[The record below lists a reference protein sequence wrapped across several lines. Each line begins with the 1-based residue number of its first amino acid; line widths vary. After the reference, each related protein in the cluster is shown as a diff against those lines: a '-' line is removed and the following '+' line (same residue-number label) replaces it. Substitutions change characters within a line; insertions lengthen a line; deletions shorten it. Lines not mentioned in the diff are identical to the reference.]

1 MDVKPVPAVIRAAP
15 ARAASNICLT
25 SSAQIRHEQAIDV
38 GFILM
43 SEEDRVWGCPRKT
56 THDSQVTRRFSRSIN
71 EVVIRRGL
79 GRGSALSYRM
89 RLCARSPLCSQSSA
103 ISICALRASAY
114 AHLSK
119 MKVRRLT
126 THVSSRRRFVSIAA
140 LSLVIVS
147 SGCKKQSAISAEKA
161 KGDVV
166 ALALAAH
173 SDVAEVRAGLP
184 QGAKF
189 LLPIFTT
196 GKPASDD
203 PHAARLALETA
214 RNKVQD
220 LRVSKGTFFAVA
232 GTDGVVIR
240 NDQDQDAMA
249 GHALLPAFPELKA
262 ALAGQYV
269 ETRGSLPEAAGVR
282 GRADG
287 QWVAAQPVLAGTEV
301 KGLYVT
307 GWSWAAYAR
316 RLEFALGSKL
326 RSTLAEGQKMP
337 LVYVYLV
344 VGKEVFGAPI
354 SPEVNA
360 RAIAQ
365 LSPLTN
371 ASANTPTSFEL
382 EIDGREFGLAV
393 ELTPDL
399 GKDVAV
405 AVLRSET

>member
-1 MDVKPVPAVIRAAP
+1 
-15 ARAASNICLT
+15 
-25 SSAQIRHEQAIDV
+25 
-38 GFILM
+38 
-43 SEEDRVWGCPRKT
+43 
-56 THDSQVTRRFSRSIN
+56 
-71 EVVIRRGL
+71 
-79 GRGSALSYRM
+79 
-89 RLCARSPLCSQSSA
+89 
-103 ISICALRASAY
+103 
-114 AHLSK
+114 

-126 THVSSRRRFVSIAA
+126 TYSLSARLSLGSLPRFSLGLFLLAASVSSA
-140 LSLVIVS
+140 
-147 SGCKKQSAISAEKA
+147 CKKPSAVSAEKA

-166 ALALAAH
+166 ALAQAAH
-173 SDVAEVRAGLP
+173 NDVAEVRSGLP

-189 LLPIFTT
+189 LLPIFAT
-196 GKPASDD
+196 GKPANED
-203 PHAARLALETA
+203 PKGARSALETA

-232 GTDGVVIR
+232 GTDGIVIR
-240 NDQDQDAMA
+240 NDQDQDSMA
-249 GHALLPAFPELKA
+249 GHALLEAFPELKT

-287 QWVAAQPVLAGTEV
+287 QWVAAQPVLGGTEV

-316 RLEFALGSKL
+316 RLEFALSSKL
-326 RSTLAEGQKMP
+326 RSALKEGEKLP

-344 VGKEVFGAPI
+344 VGKDVFGAPV

-365 LSPLTN
+365 LSPLAN
-371 ASANTPTSFEL
+371 ASATTPTSFEL
-382 EIDGREFGLAV
+382 EIAGREFGLGV
-393 ELTPDL
+393 ELAPDL
-399 GKDVAV
+399 GKDVAI

>member
-1 MDVKPVPAVIRAAP
+1 M
-15 ARAASNICLT
+15 
-25 SSAQIRHEQAIDV
+25 
-38 GFILM
+38 
-43 SEEDRVWGCPRKT
+43 
-56 THDSQVTRRFSRSIN
+56 
-71 EVVIRRGL
+71 
-79 GRGSALSYRM
+79 
-89 RLCARSPLCSQSSA
+89 
-103 ISICALRASAY
+103 ICALRAPAY
-114 AHLSK
+114 AQLPK

-126 THVSSRRRFVSIAA
+126 TWVSRRRFLASAIVSVAA
-140 LSLVIVS
+140 AS

-161 KGDVV
+161 RPDVV
-166 ALALAAH
+166 RLAQTTH
-173 SDVAEVRAGLP
+173 NDVSEVRSGLP

-189 LLPIFTT
+189 LLPIFAT

-203 PHAARLALETA
+203 PHGARSALETA

-220 LRVSKGTFFAVA
+220 LRVSKGTFFAVT

-240 NDQDQDAMA
+240 NDQDQDSMA
-249 GHALLPAFPELKA
+249 GHALLPAFPELKV

-269 ETRGSLPEAAGVR
+269 ESRGSLPEAAGVR

-287 QWVAAQPVLAGTEV
+287 QWIAAQPVLSGSEV

-316 RLEFALGSKL
+316 RLEFALASNL
-326 RSTLAEGQKMP
+326 RSALAEGQKMP

-371 ASANTPTSFEL
+371 ASATTPSSFEL
-382 EIDGREFGLAV
+382 EVAGRPIHRGA
-393 ELTPDL
+393 P
-399 GKDVAV
+399 
-405 AVLRSET
+405 

>member
-1 MDVKPVPAVIRAAP
+1 
-15 ARAASNICLT
+15 
-25 SSAQIRHEQAIDV
+25 
-38 GFILM
+38 
-43 SEEDRVWGCPRKT
+43 
-56 THDSQVTRRFSRSIN
+56 
-71 EVVIRRGL
+71 
-79 GRGSALSYRM
+79 
-89 RLCARSPLCSQSSA
+89 
-103 ISICALRASAY
+103 
-114 AHLSK
+114 
-119 MKVRRLT
+119 
-126 THVSSRRRFVSIAA
+126 VSIAA
-140 LSLVIVS
+140 LSVA
-147 SGCKKQSAISAEKA
+147 GCKKQSAISAEKA
-161 KGDVV
+161 KADVV
-166 ALALAAH
+166 RLAQATH
-173 SDVAEVRAGLP
+173 TDVSEVRSGLP
-184 QGAKF
+184 QGAKL
-189 LLPIFTT
+189 LLPIFAT

-220 LRVSKGTFFAVA
+220 LRVSKGTFFAVT
-232 GTDGVVIR
+232 GSDGIVIR
-240 NDQDQDAMA
+240 NDQEQDSMA

-269 ETRGSLPEAAGVR
+269 ESRGSLPEAAGVR

-287 QWVAAQPVLAGTEV
+287 QWIAAQPVLSGTEV

-316 RLEFALGSKL
+316 RLEFALASNL
-326 RSTLAEGQKMP
+326 RSALAEGQKMP
-337 LVYVYLV
+337 LVYVYLI

-365 LSPLTN
+365 LSPLSN
-371 ASANTPTSFEL
+371 ASATTPSSFEL
-382 EIDGREFGLAV
+382 EIAGREFGLAL

>member
-1 MDVKPVPAVIRAAP
+1 M
-15 ARAASNICLT
+15 
-25 SSAQIRHEQAIDV
+25 
-38 GFILM
+38 
-43 SEEDRVWGCPRKT
+43 
-56 THDSQVTRRFSRSIN
+56 
-71 EVVIRRGL
+71 
-79 GRGSALSYRM
+79 
-89 RLCARSPLCSQSSA
+89 
-103 ISICALRASAY
+103 
-114 AHLSK
+114 
-119 MKVRRLT
+119 RRLT
-126 THVSSRRRFVSIAA
+126 TYSVSGSSCSRRCFVSAAAVSIAVA
-140 LSLVIVS
+140 SIAA

-161 KGDVV
+161 KADVV
-166 ALALAAH
+166 ALALATH
-173 SDVAEVRAGLP
+173 NDVSEVRSGLP

-189 LLPIFTT
+189 LLPIFAT

-203 PHAARLALETA
+203 PHAARSALETA

-220 LRVSKGTFFAVA
+220 LRVSKGTFFAVT
-232 GTDGVVIR
+232 GSDGIVIR
-240 NDQDQDAMA
+240 NDQEQDSMA
-249 GHALLPAFPELKA
+249 GHALLPAFPELKT

-269 ETRGSLPEAAGVR
+269 EARGSLPEAAGVR

-287 QWVAAQPVLAGTEV
+287 QWIAAQPVLSGTEV

-316 RLEFALGSKL
+316 RLEFALASNL
-326 RSTLAEGQKMP
+326 RSALSEGQKMP

-344 VGKEVFGAPI
+344 VGKDVFGAPI

-365 LSPLTN
+365 LSPLSN
-371 ASANTPTSFEL
+371 ASASTPSSFEL
-382 EIDGREFGLAV
+382 EIAGREFGLGV